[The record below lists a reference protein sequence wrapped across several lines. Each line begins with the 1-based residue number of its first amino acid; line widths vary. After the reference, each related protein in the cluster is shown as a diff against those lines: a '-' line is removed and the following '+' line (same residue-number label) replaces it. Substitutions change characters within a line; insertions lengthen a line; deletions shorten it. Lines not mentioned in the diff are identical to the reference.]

1 MKKAVKALSIILICW
16 CSLMIVLYLGVIVLT
31 DIEWAPPGWL
41 WMLIN
46 SASYLII
53 WRYSDRT
60 ATVCAHNGSLDHLAH
75 PLWPAFGRAFAA
87 LDGSYGRMPR
97 HSVDS
102 VH

>member
-16 CSLMIVLYLGVIVLT
+16 CSLMIVLYLGVIVLN

-46 SASYLII
+46 SASYLLYGGIL
-53 WRYSDRT
+53 
-60 ATVCAHNGSLDHLAH
+60 V
-75 PLWPAFGRAFAA
+75 
-87 LDGSYGRMPR
+87 DGSYGRMPR
-97 HSVDS
+97 HSFDS